1 MDLKALE
8 YANFALKS
16 LIDDKPIEKFVFNDA
31 LVGIADFLKSEMNEA
46 EKRYIDQ
53 NIDVFMGVSN
63 ILRIIRLQ
71 LNREFTQ
78 NRNILKSSHFA
89 ISPAITEYGVMDPN
103 ESFDSKMFVNTPKEV
118 SQYNDEFEEV

>member
-8 YANFALKS
+8 NANFALKS

-63 ILRIIRLQ
+63 ILRINYEGRSCIKEIIEVNYTDFIKIVDH
-71 LNREFTQ
+71 LN
-78 NRNILKSSHFA
+78 K
-89 ISPAITEYGVMDPN
+89 
-103 ESFDSKMFVNTPKEV
+103 
-118 SQYNDEFEEV
+118 